1 MQNNRQRK
9 NAFMPFWSSDRGFT
23 LISMLIAMTIL
34 VLTLPFVYYALS
46 ALQIKQT
53 YTEALSV
60 QQLFMQLRNDIIA
73 ASSADIADNQ
83 LYIRFIDQSDNIEKT
98 ARFSQYNNS
107 IRRQINEQGH
117 EIYLH
122 QVSNVFFE
130 EQSNAIF
137 LTITMESGEVYE
149 KTLYT
154 YP

>member
-1 MQNNRQRK
+1 MQ
-9 NAFMPFWSSDRGFT
+9 FWSSAHGFT

-46 ALQIKQT
+46 TLQIKQT
-53 YTEALSV
+53 YTESLSI
-60 QQLFMQLRNDIIA
+60 QQLFTQLRNDII
-73 ASSADIADNQ
+73 SSTSAHIADNQ

-107 IRRQINEQGH
+107 IRRQINGQGH

-122 QVSNVFFE
+122 QVSNVVFE

-137 LTITMESGEVYE
+137 LTITMESGEFYE
-149 KTLYT
+149 KILYT

>member
-1 MQNNRQRK
+1 MQLWS
-9 NAFMPFWSSDRGFT
+9 NASGFT

-46 ALQIKQT
+46 TLQIKQT
-53 YTEALSV
+53 YTESLSV
-60 QQLFMQLRNDIIA
+60 QQLFLQLRNDIISS
-73 ASSADIADNQ
+73 SSAHIADNR
-83 LYIRFIDQSDNIEKT
+83 LYIRFIDPSDNIEKT

-122 QVSNVFFE
+122 EVSNAVFE
-130 EQSNAIF
+130 KQSNIIF